1 MPVHLQRDIEDIKKK
16 IIALSTL
23 VEENVARAVK
33 AAETRDAVLAAKTIE
48 LDADIDKQ
56 EIVIEDACLKTLA
69 LNQPVAADLRF
80 IVAVLKINSDLE
92 RIGDMAVNIAERAE
106 ELCLQDTQEVAF
118 FDWHAMVD
126 KVRLMLKKSLDSL
139 INLDPVLAQ
148 SVCASDDEIDAM
160 NRGMFT
166 KTIAAL
172 KTRPENAEYLIHL
185 LSISRH
191 LERIADHTTNIAEDV
206 LYMTEGYIVRHGGM
220 RYASLVEGRKK
231 AEEQSFRL

>member
-1 MPVHLQRDIEDIKKK
+1 MPVHLQRDIEEIKKK

-33 AAETRDAVLAAKTIE
+33 SADSRDASLAAQAIE

-56 EIVIEDACLKTLA
+56 EIVVEDACLKTLA

-80 IVAVLKINSDLE
+80 IVAVLKINNDLE
-92 RIGDMAVNIAERAE
+92 RIGDMAVNIAERAQ
-106 ELCLQDTQEVAF
+106 ELCRQDKPETAF
-118 FDWHAMVD
+118 FDWHAMVE

-139 INLDPVLAQ
+139 ISLDPALAQ

-160 NRGMFT
+160 NRDMFT

-172 KTRPENAEYLIHL
+172 KTRPDSAEYLIHL

-191 LERIADHTTNIAEDV
+191 LERIADHATNIAEDV

-220 RYASLVEGRKK
+220 RYTSLVEGRKK
-231 AEEQSFRL
+231 AEEQSFRH